1 MTLPISFNEFRKNP
15 IAAVTFCM
23 LLVVGY
29 LYYDSEK
36 TKQEILKKCEND
48 NEKLSNKIDH
58 LEKALKT
65 SDSLL
70 VSCMYANKVYLNYI
84 EADNEK
90 SK

>member
-1 MTLPISFNEFRKNP
+1 MDLPISFNEFKKNP
-15 IAAVTFCM
+15 IASVTFCM

-29 LYYDSEK
+29 LYYDSEN
-36 TKQEILKKCEND
+36 TKREILAKCESD
-48 NEKLSNKIDH
+48 NEKLSAKIDH

>member
-1 MTLPISFNEFRKNP
+1 
-15 IAAVTFCM
+15 M

-36 TKQEILKKCEND
+36 TKQEILAKCEND
-48 NEKLSNKIDH
+48 NEKLSAKIDH

-84 EADNEK
+84 EGVNEIK
-90 SK
+90 K

>member
-1 MTLPISFNEFRKNP
+1 ME
-15 IAAVTFCM
+15 
-23 LLVVGY
+23 
-29 LYYDSEK
+29 
-36 TKQEILKKCEND
+36 Q
-48 NEKLSNKIDH
+48 NEKLSAKIDH